1 MSEGAAS
8 LGLCSAPE
16 FHSSTDCRPK
26 VASYLW
32 WNNSN

>member
-8 LGLCSAPE
+8 HGLYSAPE
-16 FHSSTDCRPK
+16 FHSSTGYRPK